1 MTSKVLSDPISITE
15 LSSGGK
21 TTEAED
27 VTSNLSNAAE
37 GREFMNNF
45 VRVNTIGLDEESVGI
60 KTNFNQL

>member
-1 MTSKVLSDPISITE
+1 MVCHLLVWLLLDI
-15 LSSGGK
+15 
-21 TTEAED
+21 TEAED
-27 VTSNLSNAAE
+27 ITSNLSNAAE